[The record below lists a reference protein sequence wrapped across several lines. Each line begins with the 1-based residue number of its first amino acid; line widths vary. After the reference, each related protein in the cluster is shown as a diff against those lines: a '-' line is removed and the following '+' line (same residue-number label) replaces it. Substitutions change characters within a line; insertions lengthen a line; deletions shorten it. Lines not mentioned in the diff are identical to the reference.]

1 MIKGSFVRD
10 RKAGLLVRRGRRPD
24 AGSVASGALTVG
36 GFLVSAMLVGAML
49 VCGAQPV
56 LAETGESR
64 VTSPLGTVILTL
76 QSPQRFTEAKCLF
89 IPLDVAWQRRADVT
103 VVGELT
109 VRKPGTSI
117 ANADSFLLAPSEPI
131 AGHYT
136 DYVYVCPAD
145 GPGSYVVSGT
155 LSFIGADSSDV
166 VAMPP
171 IAFTVVPARTSVT
184 GLRLSQ
190 SGSKVT
196 VSGRAVISSNASAA
210 GGILLVS
217 VREPGATEWANVA
230 VPDVSSTGAFAATLG
245 PRLAP
250 GTLVRA
256 QVLKCKWCTGAKAY
270 ARVR

>member
-1 MIKGSFVRD
+1 MIERSFVRD
-10 RKAGLLVRRGRRPD
+10 RKAGLLVRRGRRQD
-24 AGSVASGALTVG
+24 AGSVASGALTVS

-49 VCGAQPV
+49 VGGAQPV
-56 LAETGESR
+56 LAETGESK
-64 VTSPLGTVILTL
+64 VTSPLGTVSLTL

-109 VRKPGTSI
+109 VRKPGTPV
-117 ANADSFLLAPSEPI
+117 ANADSFLVGPSDPV
-131 AGHYT
+131 AGNYT

-166 VAMPP
+166 VAMAP
-171 IAFTVVPARTSVT
+171 IAFTVVPARTSIA
-184 GLRLSQ
+184 GLTLSQ
-190 SGSKVT
+190 RGSSVT
-196 VSGRAVISSNASAA
+196 VSGRAVIGSRGSAA
-210 GGILLVS
+210 GGILLIS
-217 VREPGATEWANVA
+217 VREPGTTEWVNVA
-230 VPDVSSTGAFAATLG
+230 VPDVSSAGAFTAPIA